1 MFFNLILIM
10 FKKISRYF
18 VILLSLFMLVSMVID
33 NDYRLISFVK
43 FLMVFFCGV
52 YLVKNLDRIN
62 N

>member
-1 MFFNLILIM
+1 M

>member
-10 FKKISRYF
+10 FKKISKYF